1 MVEKITRRMNDDGRC
16 DETFAGSGGD
26 GCLHPAVIYDRDDRV
41 TLRKFVK
48 IVVLSHFRA
57 I

>member
-1 MVEKITRRMNDDGRC
+1 MNDDGRC

-26 GCLHPAVIYDRDDRV
+26 GCLHPAVIYDRGDRV